1 MPRRN
6 GVTVVRG
13 ARAAGLRNLA
23 VATSL
28 LSIMVLTGCLQN
40 PNPTSG
46 SAAAGGVGGFVDGGS
61 PDGDKVVTILGAFGG
76 DEQKNF
82 EASIAA
88 WEQSSGIDIQY
99 VADQDFTT
107 TIKQKVNSGDSPDI
121 GLFPQPGGLLEFAAE
136 NKVQPIDTYLDYD
149 SLDRTLVPGI
159 LDAAR
164 YKGRVYGA
172 PMRMAAKSIVWYPK
186 PAYPDGGYSTSPKSI
201 QELES
206 NVAAKIKANG
216 IAPWCMGWES
226 DQATGW
232 VGTDWI
238 EEYMLR
244 MWGPD
249 VYDDW
254 VAHQIPFNDERV
266 VKAFDEFAK
275 ISKTPGQVLG
285 DTRGILNTPFA
296 EAMNPAFENP
306 PKCMMQRQGNFLI
319 SFLSADVQKDLDNRV
334 GIFVFPPFEGGFAG
348 QPILGGGDL
357 EAVFNGNDPD
367 TQAVAQYLT
376 SDKFGDKWAQAG
388 GWLSPHRTFDASNY
402 PDETTRAM
410 AKIAADADVFRFD
423 GSDLMPKAVGSGT
436 FWTEMVK
443 WQNGES
449 SQATADAIEASWPK

>member
-1 MPRRN
+1 M
-6 GVTVVRG
+6 RG
-13 ARAAGLRNLA
+13 ARAAVGLRGLA

-46 SAAAGGVGGFVDGGS
+46 SAAGGGVGGFVDGGT

-76 DEQKNF
+76 PEQEHF
-82 EASIAA
+82 EESIPAF
-88 WEQSSGIDIQY
+88 EQSSGIDIQY

-121 GLFPQPGGLLEFAAE
+121 GLFPQPGGLLELAAQ

-149 SLDRTLVPGI
+149 ALDRTLVPGF
-159 LDAAR
+159 LEAAR

-172 PMRMAAKSIVWYPK
+172 PMRMAVKSIVWYPK
-186 PAYPDGGYSTSPKSI
+186 PAYGDGGYSTSPASV

-206 NVAAKIKANG
+206 DVAAKIKASG

-244 MWGPD
+244 MYGPD
-249 VYDDW
+249 IYDDW
-254 VAHQIPFNDERV
+254 VAHRIPFNDERV
-266 VKAFDEFAK
+266 VKAFDEVAK

-285 DTRGILNTPFA
+285 DTRGILNTPFG
-296 EAMNPAFENP
+296 EAMIPAFEKP
-306 PKCMMQRQGNFLI
+306 PKCMIQRQGNFLI
-319 SFLSADVQKDLDNRV
+319 SFLPADVAKDLDNRV
-334 GIFVFPPFEGGFAG
+334 GIYVFPPFEGGFAG

-357 EAVFNGNDPD
+357 AALFNGNDPD
-367 TQAVAQYLT
+367 AQAVVQFLA

-388 GWLSPHRTFDASNY
+388 GWLSPHRTFDVSNY

-410 AKIAADADVFRFD
+410 AKIVADADVFRFD

-443 WQNGES
+443 WQNGQS